1 MLMNPSIARYRDEL
15 EELCR
20 RYNVRRLELFGS
32 AVSGEFDVDTSDL
45 DFLVTFEEL
54 EPRIYADAYL
64 GFYEGLAALFK
75 RRIDLVS
82 ASAITNPYFLESIE
96 RSREKL
102 YAA

>member
-1 MLMNPSIARYRDEL
+1 MNPSIARYRDEL

-64 GFYEGLAALFK
+64 GFYEGLTALFK

-82 ASAITNPYFLESIE
+82 ASAITNPYFLESVQ

>member
-1 MLMNPSIARYRDEL
+1 MNPSIARYRDEL

-64 GFYEGLAALFK
+64 GFYEGLTALFK

-82 ASAITNPYFLESIE
+82 ASAITNPYFLESIQ